1 MAWRKGSA
9 HATTKPS
16 DPLLRPYGTNQPN
29 HTATRQQ
36 LSDAKA
42 KQQHGE
48 AILCTVCCCLPFGI
62 YAIIKASK
70 VNGLYMA
77 GMYNEAV
84 NSANEAKK
92 WSTIGIVTGLV
103 IQIVYMAV
111 YFFVL
116 DAAID

>member
-1 MAWRKGSA
+1 MPRTHLLIHSLNLMEQFNQNTQPQGNNSQMP
-9 HATTKPS
+9 KP
-16 DPLLRPYGTNQPN
+16 DNN
-29 HTATRQQ
+29 MVM
-36 LSDAKA
+36 
-42 KQQHGE
+42 

-84 NSANEAKK
+84 NAANEAKK

-103 IQIVYMAV
+103 IQIVWLSISLY
-111 YFFVL
+111 
-116 DAAID
+116 

>member
-1 MAWRKGSA
+1 MEQINQ
-9 HATTKPS
+9 TTQPQDNNSQMPKP
-16 DPLLRPYGTNQPN
+16 NN
-29 HTATRQQ
+29 NMVM
-36 LSDAKA
+36 
-42 KQQHGE
+42 

-77 GMYNEAV
+77 GM
-84 NSANEAKK
+84 SNEAKK

>member
-9 HATTKPS
+9 HATTHLLIHSLDLMEQINQTTPPKP
-16 DPLLRPYGTNQPN
+16 NN
-29 HTATRQQ
+29 NMVM
-36 LSDAKA
+36 
-42 KQQHGE
+42 

-70 VNGLYMA
+70 VNGFYMA

-92 WSTIGIVTGLV
+92 WSTIGIITGLV
-103 IQIVYMAV
+103 IQVVYMAV

>member
-16 DPLLRPYGTNQPN
+16 DPLLKPYGTNQPN
-29 HTATRQQ
+29 HPP
-36 LSDAKA
+36 KPNNNMVM
-42 KQQHGE
+42 

-70 VNGLYMA
+70 VNGFYMA
-77 GMYNEAV
+77 GMYDEAE
-84 NSANEAKK
+84 NTANEAKK
-92 WSTIGIVTGLV
+92 WSTIGIITGLV
-103 IQIVYMAV
+103 IQVIYMAV

>member
-9 HATTKPS
+9 HATTH
-16 DPLLRPYGTNQPN
+16 LLIHSLDLMEQINQTTQPQDN
-29 HTATRQQ
+29 NMVM
-36 LSDAKA
+36 
-42 KQQHGE
+42 

-70 VNGLYMA
+70 VNGFYMA

-92 WSTIGIVTGLV
+92 WSTIGIITGLV
-103 IQIVYMAV
+103 IQVVYMAV

>member
-1 MAWRKGSA
+1 MEQINQ
-9 HATTKPS
+9 TTQPQDNNSQMPKP
-16 DPLLRPYGTNQPN
+16 NN
-29 HTATRQQ
+29 NMVM
-36 LSDAKA
+36 
-42 KQQHGE
+42 

-103 IQIVYMAV
+103 IQIVYMVV

>member
-1 MAWRKGSA
+1 MPRRNLLIHSLSLMEQINQ
-9 HATTKPS
+9 TTPPKP
-16 DPLLRPYGTNQPN
+16 NN
-29 HTATRQQ
+29 NMVM
-36 LSDAKA
+36 
-42 KQQHGE
+42 

-70 VNGLYMA
+70 VNGFYMA

-92 WSTIGIVTGLV
+92 WSTIGIITGLV
-103 IQIVYMAV
+103 IQVIYMAV

>member
-1 MAWRKGSA
+1 MPRRNLLIHSLSLMEQINQ
-9 HATTKPS
+9 TTQPKP
-16 DPLLRPYGTNQPN
+16 NN
-29 HTATRQQ
+29 NMVM
-36 LSDAKA
+36 
-42 KQQHGE
+42 

-70 VNGLYMA
+70 VNGFYMA

-92 WSTIGIVTGLV
+92 WSTIGIITGLV
-103 IQIVYMAV
+103 IQVIYMAV